1 MLLSSLLDAAGI
13 KNKLDFDPEISG
25 ITIDTRQVESGF
37 MFVAIKGA
45 HTDGHQ
51 YIRQAIESGTVVIVG
66 EYLPEGLTEIQFIQ
80 VENSADAA
88 GKIASAFFGN
98 PSRHMK
104 VIGVTGT
111 NGKTTVATL
120 LYEVLRLMGHRTGL
134 ISTVENRIEEQI
146 IPATHTTPD
155 PVTLQSLLADM
166 LAAGCEYVFM
176 EVSSHALEQDRTSG
190 LMFAGGIFTN
200 LTHDHLDYHGNFM
213 NYLKAKKKFFDQLD
227 KSAFALVNGD
237 DKNGLVMLQN
247 TAAKKFTFSLKRQA
261 DFKGKIIENNLDG
274 LLMEL
279 NRREVNLRLAGE
291 FNASNITAVYGAAM
305 LLELDELS
313 VLKAL
318 SLVTPP
324 KGRMDTLLDMNRQ
337 ITFIIDYAHTPDAL
351 ENVLT
356 TLVKIN
362 SHKGKI
368 ITVIGCG
375 GERDRDK
382 RPVMGLKAAALSDE
396 AIFTSDNPRSENPDT
411 ILSEMMKG
419 VPLELRRKVLIVS
432 DRKQAI
438 HTASKLARRGDIVL
452 IAGKGHENYQLVNGK
467 KLEFDD
473 RKIVEDIFS
482 LSK

>member
-1 MLLSSLLDAAGI
+1 MLLSSLLNAAGI
-13 KNKLDFDPEISG
+13 KMKPDFDPEISG
-25 ITIDTRQVESGF
+25 ITIDTREVGDGF

-51 YIRQAIESGTVVIVG
+51 YIRQAIESGAVVIVG
-66 EYLPEGLTEIQFIQ
+66 EYLPEGLNEVQFIR

-98 PSRHMK
+98 PSHHMK

-120 LYEVLRLMGHRTGL
+120 LYEVLRLIGHRTGL

-155 PVTLQSLLADM
+155 AVTLQSLLADM
-166 LAAGCEYVFM
+166 SAAGCEYVFM
-176 EVSSHALEQDRTSG
+176 EVSSHALEQNRTSG
-190 LMFAGGIFTN
+190 LTFAGGIFTN

-213 NYLKAKKKFFDQLD
+213 NYLKAKKKFFDQMD
-227 KSAFALVNGD
+227 KSAFALVNVD
-237 DKNGLVMLQN
+237 DKNGQVMLQN

-261 DFKGKIIENNLDG
+261 DFKGKIIENNLEG

-291 FNASNITAVYGAAM
+291 FNASNITAVYGATM

-318 SLVTPP
+318 SLVTAP
-324 KGRMDTLLDMNRQ
+324 KGRMDTLRDMNRQ

-362 SHKGKI
+362 ARNGKI
-368 ITVIGCG
+368 ITVVGCG
-375 GERDRDK
+375 GERDREK

-396 AIFTSDNPRSENPDT
+396 AIFTSDNPRSEDPDT
-411 ILSEMMKG
+411 ILSEMMNG
-419 VPLELRRKVLIVS
+419 VPIELRRKVLIVS
-432 DRKQAI
+432 DRRQAI
-438 HTASKLARRGDIVL
+438 HTASKLASRGDIVL

-473 RKIVEDIFS
+473 RKIVEDILS